1 MFTVIEK
8 GLNGWELRNYNTHWA
23 IVKPMG
29 GGVTEAKNAVFAV
42 GTQSHVERKWK
53 RMQKLLKK

>member
-1 MFTVIEK
+1 MFKVIEK
-8 GLNGWELRNYNTHWA
+8 GLNGWELRNYNSHFA

-29 GGVTEAKNAVFAV
+29 GGVTEAKNAVFAIGAKAYV
-42 GTQSHVERKWK
+42 VRKWK